1 MEPLLTKNT
10 ISYKWPVDCETKKI
24 LLLLHYEAI
33 IKCLNEISK
42 LYLQKLTFALMSIAE
57 KIIKHSAELWETC
70 LPHLSVDNVIF
81 GFQDGQLTVLLLR
94 ITEEDKWI
102 LPGGYVKKHENV
114 DEAAKRVL
122 KERTNVE
129 QPFLQQ
135 FNTFGNINRSEGYF
149 ETYPDTLWHKQR
161 FISVSYY
168 ALVDYMRVTP
178 LPDEYSTACEWKSVA
193 ELPEMVMDHGQIIA
207 KALDILREQ
216 LIYKPIG
223 YNLLPE
229 EFTLTEL
236 QSLYEA
242 ILGFQLNR
250 GNFYRR
256 IMKYDVLIKLH
267 KTRKGGAHKAPDLYK
282 FNVETYE
289 ATLKNY
295 SW

>member
-1 MEPLLTKNT
+1 
-10 ISYKWPVDCETKKI
+10 
-24 LLLLHYEAI
+24 
-33 IKCLNEISK
+33 
-42 LYLQKLTFALMSIAE
+42 MSIAE
-57 KIIKHSAELWETC
+57 KIIKHSAELWATC

-81 GFQDGQLTVLLLR
+81 GFHEAKLMVLLLR
-94 ITEEDKWI
+94 ITEEDRWI
-102 LPGGYVKKHENV
+102 LPGGYVKKYENV

-122 KERTNVE
+122 KERTDVD

-149 ETYPDTLWHKQR
+149 EAYPDNLWHKQR
-161 FISVSYY
+161 FISVAYY
-168 ALVDYMRVTP
+168 ALVDCLKVTP
-178 LPDEYSTACEWKSVA
+178 RADEYSTACEWKSVDA
-193 ELPEMVMDHGQIIA
+193 LPEMVMDHGQIIS
-207 KALDILREQ
+207 KALNILREQ

-256 IMKYDVLIKLH
+256 IMKYDILIKLH

-282 FNVETYE
+282 FNVEKYKE
-289 ATLKNY
+289 TLQNY
-295 SW
+295 NW